1 MTTLSTPKGYMQ
13 DARGRLM
20 PIDLVEPIDIERNEL
35 VIAMVAKAKA
45 LKEQLIEF
53 KINAMGDIA
62 ALIELSAERYDI
74 KMGGAKGNISLIS
87 YDGRYKVQR
96 TIADNMHFDERLQ
109 VAKAL
114 IDQCVQR
121 WSDGIDN
128 KIRALVEHA
137 FQVDKEGNISTSRIL
152 SLRRIK
158 IEDEQWQ
165 SAMEAIADSL
175 QVSGSTTYLRLY
187 ERVGDSEQYQAIS
200 LDIAK
205 V

>member
-96 TIADNMHFDERLQ
+96 TIADNIHFDERLQ